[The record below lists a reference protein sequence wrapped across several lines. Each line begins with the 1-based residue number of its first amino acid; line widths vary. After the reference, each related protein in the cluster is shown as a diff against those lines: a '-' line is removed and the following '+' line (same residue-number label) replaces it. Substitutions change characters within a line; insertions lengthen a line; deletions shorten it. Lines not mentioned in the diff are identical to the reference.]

1 MNTNINIEKTISNL
15 TPAIEDK
22 CEEIK
27 AQRKEKFKSRIFAI
41 LCVLT
46 VIIPTLLVLLGIS
59 LTMFIL
65 PIIITSLSVV
75 MLLPILINNEGA
87 KNYEQV

>member
-1 MNTNINIEKTISNL
+1 MNDNVEKAIYNL
-15 TPAIEDK
+15 TPAIENK
-22 CEEIK
+22 CNEIK
-27 AQRKEKFKSRIFAI
+27 AQRKEKLKSRIFVI

-46 VIIPTLLVLLGIS
+46 VIIPTLLVFAGIS

>member
-1 MNTNINIEKTISNL
+1 MNDNVEKAIYNL
-15 TPAIEDK
+15 TPAIENK
-22 CEEIK
+22 CNEIK
-27 AQRKEKFKSRIFAI
+27 AQRKEKLKSRIFVI

-46 VIIPTLLVLLGIS
+46 VIIPTLLVFAGIS

-75 MLLPILINNEGA
+75 MLLPILINNEGE